1 MSGNGPS
8 GNWIPKNNDACETLT
23 QTLPL
28 NSPNPNVLRRLSRG
42 DRLDVA
48 SRQLNGSVI
57 VEALYQGQVA
67 GTITS
72 TIFQR
77 IAECIEQDYEYVAV
91 VLEVNGG
98 ACKVKVQ
105 LK

>member
-1 MSGNGPS
+1 MSGNGPN
-8 GNWIPKNNDACETLT
+8 GNWVPKNNDACETLT

-28 NSPNPNVLRRLSRG
+28 NSPNSNVLRRLNRG

-77 IAECIEQDYEYVAV
+77 IAECIEQGYEYVAV

-105 LK
+105 PK

>member
-1 MSGNGPS
+1 MSGNGPNS
-8 GNWIPKNNDACETLT
+8 NWIPPNTDACETLT

-28 NSPNPNVLRRLSRG
+28 NSPDPSVLRRLSRG
-42 DRLDVA
+42 DRLDVGS
-48 SRQLNGSVI
+48 SRLNGSVI
-57 VEALYQGQVA
+57 VQALYQGQIA

-77 IAECIEQDYEYVAV
+77 IAGVIEQDYEYVAV

-98 ACKVKVQ
+98 ACKVKIQ